1 MNLRRRLLLA
11 TSLWGATATIGHAQ
25 VRRDDVAGRF
35 KKIEGFD
42 FDKLP
47 FQDAITLVHGNG
59 KRRIAV
65 FSDPRC
71 GHCQRLDKDLK
82 AIGNVT
88 VHVFLYPVLGEESVA
103 KARNI
108 LCSARPARNWEQW
121 IEKGIDPGAP
131 AGRCDAS
138 ALQRNAALG
147 KRYDVSGTPTLIF
160 GDGTRVPG
168 AIRPAW
174 IEQLLDAA
182 DRRQSTS

>member
-11 TSLWGATATIGHAQ
+11 TCTWGATATMVHAQ
-25 VRRDDVAGRF
+25 ARRDDVAGRF
-35 KKIEGFD
+35 KKLEGFR
-42 FDKLP
+42 FDQLP
-47 FQDAITLVHGNG
+47 LQDAITLVHGNG

-71 GHCQRLDKDLK
+71 GHCQRVDKDLK

-138 ALQRNAALG
+138 PLQRNAALG
-147 KRYDVSGTPTLIF
+147 RRYDVSGTPTLIF
-160 GDGTRVPG
+160 SNGTRTPG
-168 AIRPAW
+168 AIPADQV
-174 IEQLLDAA
+174 EKQLAA
-182 DRRQSTS
+182 LN